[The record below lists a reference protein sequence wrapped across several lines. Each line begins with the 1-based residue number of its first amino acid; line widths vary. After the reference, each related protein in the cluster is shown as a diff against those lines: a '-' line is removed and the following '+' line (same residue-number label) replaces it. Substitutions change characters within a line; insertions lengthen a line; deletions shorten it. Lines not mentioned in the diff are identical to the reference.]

1 MEQKEQGF
9 LKQMQQSYEGMTGM
23 RLEDASDIGIRFQIL
38 AAQLERLY
46 REVSEAKKQSFA
58 QTATGEYLEKH
69 AMQRGITRKPALYAK
84 GTAEFFREQAQG
96 ELEIAA
102 GTVLTTANQ
111 SENPMRFETTERA
124 VMKVGETKVLVPV
137 QCREPGKKG
146 NLAAGLLT
154 VMVTPA
160 AGIARVNNPKPIVG
174 GEDEEGDEEL
184 RERLTAC
191 FRMVTNGTNEAFYY
205 HKAMEYP
212 EVRSAKVLPRVNGAG
227 SVAVLVWG
235 EGVNENLLR
244 RMKEEIGA
252 IKEIN
257 VDLTVERATEK
268 PTEIQ
273 MQIAVKDG
281 YGYEDIEKVC
291 RQAIERLLG
300 QGQIGA
306 PLYTARLSGELLRCE
321 GVENCRIVAPS
332 EDIFPSKREIV
343 TLSKLTVS
351 QMSR

>member
-1 MEQKEQGF
+1 
-9 LKQMQQSYEGMTGM
+9 
-23 RLEDASDIGIRFQIL
+23 
-38 AAQLERLY
+38 
-46 REVSEAKKQSFA
+46 
-58 QTATGEYLEKH
+58 
-69 AMQRGITRKPALYAK
+69 
-84 GTAEFFREQAQG
+84 
-96 ELEIAA
+96 
-102 GTVLTTANQ
+102 
-111 SENPMRFETTERA
+111 
-124 VMKVGETKVLVPV
+124 
-137 QCREPGKKG
+137 
-146 NLAAGLLT
+146 
-154 VMVTPA
+154 
-160 AGIARVNNPKPIVG
+160 
-174 GEDEEGDEEL
+174 
-184 RERLTAC
+184 
-191 FRMVTNGTNEAFYY
+191 MVTNGTNEAFYY

-235 EGVNENLLR
+235 EGVDENLLR

-332 EDIFPSKREIV
+332 EDIFPSQREIV

>member
-9 LKQMQQSYEGMTGM
+9 LKQMQQSYESLAGM

-58 QTATGEYLEKH
+58 QTATGAYLEKH
-69 AMQRGITRKPALYAK
+69 AMQRGIVRKPALYAK
-84 GTAEFFREQAQG
+84 GAAEFFREQAEG

-124 VMKVGETKVLVPV
+124 VMKAGEKRVLIPV

-146 NLAAGLLT
+146 NLAAEMLT

-160 AGIARVNNPKPIVG
+160 AGIARVNNPNPIVG
-174 GEDEEGDEEL
+174 GEDEEKDEEL
-184 RERLTAC
+184 RERLAAC

-227 SVAVLVWG
+227 SVGIVVWG
-235 EGVNENLLR
+235 DGADEGVLR

-252 IKEIN
+252 VKEIN
-257 VDLTVERATEK
+257 VDLTIEKAKEK
-268 PTEIQ
+268 PTEVAA
-273 MQIAVKDG
+273 QIAVKDG
-281 YGYEDIEKVC
+281 YSYQDVGKVC
-291 RQAIERLLG
+291 SQAIEQLFE

-306 PLYTARLSGELLRCE
+306 PIYTARLNGELLRCE
-321 GVENCRIVAPS
+321 GVENCRIIAPTD
-332 EDIFPSKREIV
+332 DIFPSQREIA
-343 TLSKLTVS
+343 TLSKVTVS